1 MSTHIDAAKKTSMVR
16 MGLWLFI
23 VSDSFLFLG
32 LLSTRI
38 ILLGDT
44 RPNLNQWLGLVVT
57 GMLLLSSFFMNRA
70 EVHIKHG
77 NQEAF
82 VKNLGFTLLLG
93 ILFLIGV
100 VGVEWPQAV
109 SHGITAS
116 SGQAGAVFFI
126 MTGFHAFHVLT
137 GVLYLAAVWR
147 NGRRGLYTKDRYFA
161 VEGAAIYWHFIDVAW
176 IFFYPAL
183 YLIGSAIHG

>member
-1 MSTHIDAAKKTSMVR
+1 MSTHIDAAKKTSMGR

-57 GMLLLSSFFMNRA
+57 VMLLLSSFFMNRA

-116 SGQAGAVFFI
+116 SGQAGAEI
-126 MTGFHAFHVLT
+126 GRAHV
-137 GVLYLAAVWR
+137 
-147 NGRRGLYTKDRYFA
+147 
-161 VEGAAIYWHFIDVAW
+161 
-176 IFFYPAL
+176 
-183 YLIGSAIHG
+183 